1 VHPEPRS
8 GETVDDL
15 DIGVNRMS
23 NSSTLLALGLAAALA
38 APAFPQEPATA
49 GPVRIVTKTLVAQE
63 AQKECFSLNER
74 QKLVYKFRADGPLD
88 FKLSHQQEGEVIDVR
103 RDRADSAAG
112 SFVPRKAADH
122 CLVWTNTG
130 KRAVTLRYE
139 FQRGPH

>member
-8 GETVDDL
+8 GETIDDL
-15 DIGVNRMS
+15 DIGVNGMS
-23 NSSTLLALGLAAALA
+23 NFSYLLTFGLVASLA
-38 APAFPQEPATA
+38 GPAFPQEPAKSA
-49 GPVRIVTKTLVAQE
+49 PVRIVTKTLVAQE

-74 QKLVYKFRADGPLD
+74 QKLVYKFRADGPVD

-112 SFVPRKAADH
+112 GFVPRKAADH

-130 KRAVTLRYE
+130 KQAVTLRYE